1 MKQALDFDLSLCAD
15 DSCLVYQHKDVNEIE
30 RNLNQNFSNVC
41 DWFTDNK
48 LSIHLGEDKTKCILF
63 DTKHHRLNNVSSL
76 EIKYG
81 EIHIKQYHTVT
92 YLGCLLDETLSG
104 ESMALKVINKIN
116 SRLRFLYRKNR
127 FLSPPLR
134 RLLCNSLI
142 QPHFDY
148 ACSAWYPNLNKR
160 LKSKLQILQNKCIR
174 FCLNLNNRA
183 HIGQKEF
190 EKINWLPVNDRFKQ
204 VISSMSFKFC
214 NNTSPP
220 YMNDVFKPAGQPNTT
235 TRASLLKLN
244 QPLRRTNH
252 GQNNISY
259 IAPIIWNNLPNS
271 LKTTDNLNTF
281 KHRIKEHLFSPN
293 KK

>member
-1 MKQALDFDLSLCAD
+1 MVSIVPFKQKFLSK
-15 DSCLVYQHKDVNEIE
+15 CLGQIFLHC
-30 RNLNQNFSNVC
+30 RNWLWSAPGIYTRTFVISA
-41 DWFTDNK
+41 
-48 LSIHLGEDKTKCILF
+48 IKCILIG
-63 DTKHHRLNNVSSL
+63 TRHRVNKVNSL

-81 EIHIKQYHTVT
+81 EIQIKHYHTVI

-104 ESMALKVINKIN
+104 LSMALKVINKIN
-116 SRLRFLYRKNR
+116 SRLRFLYRKNI
-127 FLSPPLR
+127 FLSPPLH
-134 RLLCNSLI
+134 RLLWNSLI

-259 IAPIIWNNLPNS
+259 IALIIWNNLPNS
-271 LKTTDNLNTF
+271 LKTTDSLNTY
-281 KHRIKEHLFSPN
+281 IQT
-293 KK
+293 